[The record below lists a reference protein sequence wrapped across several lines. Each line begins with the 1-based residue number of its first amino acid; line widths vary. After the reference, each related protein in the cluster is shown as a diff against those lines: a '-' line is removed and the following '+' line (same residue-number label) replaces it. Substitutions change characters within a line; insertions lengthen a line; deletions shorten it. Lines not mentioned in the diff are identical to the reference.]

1 MSNAYYSI
9 SSSPFLRKRECNE
22 RIQQRNANDEVQ
34 SSSFSSNNVD
44 MNITINTPA
53 STNEFASI
61 LILPVSGGAFVTQ
74 LAILK
79 HLCDVEY
86 RPNITL
92 ASSGGNVAAYVASCS
107 DWKSQGIDRVSNEL
121 NSTYFAKCWH
131 PLSCI
136 AYFVGFLSGNL
147 YKRGSGPEQFIR
159 DNFHED
165 DIMKDEIWTGTYN
178 HIKKKI
184 RLFCNKNKSVL
195 NMELVDLALTQCL
208 AHVYMH
214 GDVSLISK
222 VLIASAS
229 IPTVVPPQKIT
240 INNEEEEYVD
250 GGVAGASP
258 LKTMQSPL
266 IEYSKDKNVLLIY
279 VSPID
284 LTCDT
289 TTNNVMTKNNSI
301 SDYSSSRTLLLPQPL
316 VSHKTDSLSGN
327 MISNIRGAVSDMV
340 RSHTINDR
348 INGYEFLK
356 SDSDTLIENIEEQTF
371 TCCHENLLYAMTRA
385 RQSKKSLLE
394 IYPIQCSQ
402 VDMINFNG
410 RDVVDAINI
419 VYGNCMCRLWTIKQ

>member
-9 SSSPFLRKRECNE
+9 SSSPFLRKRECSILSDE
-22 RIQQRNANDEVQ
+22 RIQRRNAFDEVQ
-34 SSSFSSNNVD
+34 RSLNDVTYKD
-44 MNITINTPA
+44 TTK
-53 STNEFASI
+53 STNTEFASI

-214 GDVSLISK
+214 GDVPLISK

-266 IEYSKDKNVLLIY
+266 IEYSKNKNVLLIY

-289 TTNNVMTKNNSI
+289 TTNNVMTKYNSN
-301 SDYSSSRTLLLPQPL
+301 SDYSSSTLLLSQPL
-316 VSHKTDSLSGN
+316 VAQNNDSLSGN

-371 TCCHENLLYAMTRA
+371 TCCHENLLYAMSRA